1 MNYEI
6 TGSILGFEKTTK
18 VAIKAIDNLF
28 LTMKDTANENISFTL
43 ANPYQ
48 LREYTFDLPIDIKI
62 ILEINEDTSID
73 VYNIV
78 VIQNPLE
85 NSTVNFLAPIIVN
98 NDNKKIAQAVLD
110 GKQYPNFGMAES
122 IKSFK
127 E

>member
-1 MNYEI
+1 MNYKVKG
-6 TGSILGFEKTTK
+6 TILGFEKTTD
-18 VAIKAIDNLF
+18 VEIKAIDNLF
-28 LTMKDTANENISFTL
+28 LTMKDTQNENISFTL

-48 LREYTFDLPIDIKI
+48 LREYAFDLPIDVKI
-62 ILEINEDTSID
+62 MLDIDENSSID

-85 NSTVNFLAPIIVN
+85 NSTINFLAPLVIN
-98 NDNKKIAQAVLD
+98 NDNKTIAQAVLD
-110 GKQYPNFGMAES
+110 EKKYPEFGIAET